1 MNKLLATVII
11 SLSVISVY
19 AEEQKQETNM
29 DNTRIDKAMDFF
41 KAYVYVPS
49 TKIIT
54 NNILDK
60 LDLKDLVKLLDS
72 RIHSV
77 VNDILT
83 LNKEASEIYSKQISS
98 TNGDRDKIREL
109 YIQMASIYESLRIV
123 DYRVK
128 ILYPEPHMTKLFEVL
143 QKIYN
148 KQYQITYNPEEDKK
162 SFWDVFT
169 GK

>member
-11 SLSVISVY
+11 SLSLVSVY
-19 AEEQKQETNM
+19 AEEQKQETN
-29 DNTRIDKAMDFF
+29 NLDKAMDFF

-83 LNKEASEIYSKQISS
+83 LNKEASEIYNK
-98 TNGDRDKIREL
+98 NGDRDKIREL